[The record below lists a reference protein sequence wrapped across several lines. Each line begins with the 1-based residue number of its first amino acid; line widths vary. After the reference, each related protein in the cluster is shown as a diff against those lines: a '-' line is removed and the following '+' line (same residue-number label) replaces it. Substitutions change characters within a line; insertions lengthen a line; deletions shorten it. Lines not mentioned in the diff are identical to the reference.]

1 MDKEQRKKLREKRT
15 RKYFIE
21 AACKIIEDKGLEN
34 LSVRK
39 VADIAGYHFSTLY
52 SYFQDINDVKLH
64 AAIKFLDDIYRYIQN
79 QIKSE
84 NFDCPLEKYIY
95 IRKTVAYWSLEH
107 PDAYQLINFENL
119 GKDLE
124 KIYKNFFKTPASE
137 LEISSFKESIA
148 PLNLNDD
155 RGTLLHDLILSL
167 YYTYFRTYINQR
179 IQVEREDFINSY
191 LNHIREL
198 FKIFSGN

>member
-15 RKYFIE
+15 RNYFIE
-21 AACKIIEDKGLEN
+21 AACKIIEEKGLEN

-39 VADIAGYHFSTLY
+39 VADLAGYHFSTLY
-52 SYFQDINDVKLH
+52 SYFHDINDVKLH
-64 AAIKFLDDIYRYIQN
+64 AALKFFDDIYKYIQR
-79 QIKSE
+79 QIKGQT
-84 NFDCPLEKYIY
+84 FDNQLEKYIY

-107 PDAYQLINFENL
+107 ADAYQLINFENL

-124 KIYKNFFKTPASE
+124 KIYKNFFKTQASE
-137 LEISSFKESIA
+137 LELSTFKQSIQE
-148 PLNLNDD
+148 LNLPEH
-155 RGTLLHDLILSL
+155 RITLLHDLILSL

-179 IQVEREDFINSY
+179 IQLDREEFINSY
-191 LNHIREL
+191 LDNIREL